1 MLILILKDIP
11 GKCKHLR
18 DKKGDISIQ
27 SSIQGLN
34 HYMKKRMN
42 YFIIKDTI
50 LEGDKT
56 AMDLWAMKNIT
67 AKYTEQKCLEI
78 SGRS

>member
-1 MLILILKDIP
+1 M
-11 GKCKHLR
+11 
-18 DKKGDISIQ
+18 
-27 SSIQGLN
+27 QGLN